1 MEDQVLRSQFEI
13 FACLCAI
20 ADETKDAET
29 TVTERIENEDA
40 QINI

>member
-1 MEDQVLRSQFEI
+1 MDEQDMMTQFEI

>member
-29 TVTERIENEDA
+29 TINERIEEDNA